1 MQKACFLILFLCGMA
16 LACSEYFTTDFC
28 KEINWWNSRA
38 IKYKYFEIEPNWL
51 VFIDGTYSFNFVIRF

>member
-1 MQKACFLILFLCGMA
+1 MQKALFLILFLCGMV

-51 VFIDGTYSFNFVIRF
+51 VFIDGIYSFNFVIRF